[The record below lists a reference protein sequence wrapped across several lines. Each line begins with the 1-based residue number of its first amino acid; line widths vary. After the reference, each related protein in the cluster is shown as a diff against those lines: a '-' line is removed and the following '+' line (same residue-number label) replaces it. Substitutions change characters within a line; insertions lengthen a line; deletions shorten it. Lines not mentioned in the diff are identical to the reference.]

1 VGFGAEF
8 LFICVLGVLL
18 LGPKRMATLV
28 GHLARTKAQLEH
40 ATRNFKA
47 QLDAELEPKFG
58 SETAAS
64 YPETAEE
71 Q

>member
-1 VGFGAEF
+1 VGFGTEL
-8 LFICVLGVLL
+8 LFICLLGMLL
-18 LGPKRMATLV
+18 LGPRRMATFV
-28 GHLARTKAQLEH
+28 GHLARAKAQLEH

-47 QLDAELEPKFG
+47 QLDAELEPTFA